1 MNERLDHLGVVA
13 GVCDEIGLAA
23 YLDRLAGETNHHVS
37 MGTAT
42 VAMILNGLGFSNRRL
57 YLVPQFFANKPVE
70 HLLGPGIKAADLND
84 DCLDR
89 ALDWLYAQDPTQ
101 VFAGIATQARKI
113 FGVSARHVHV
123 DTTSFSVSGAY
134 AGDEAAE
141 SVIAIT
147 YGYSRDHREDLKQW
161 MLALATTHEGD
172 VPLFLRP
179 LDGNSSDKVTLAS
192 AVEVLHEQLQAPE
205 SEPSFFVA
213 DSGIYSE
220 ANMRRFNEAKIRW
233 ISRVPETSTQAKAVV
248 EMAAERAEWHDS
260 EDGQTHWFTQ
270 TMSLPQGQERLSSSC
285 APSRQK
291 HGPRPRSSGR
301 WTKPSTVGSKSSGI
315 SPTSALPA
323 KPMQKRRSSED

>member
-1 MNERLDHLGVVA
+1 MQSPENYVNERLDHLGVVA
-13 GVCDEIGLAA
+13 GVCEEIGLAA
-23 YLDRLAGETNHHVS
+23 YLDRLAGETNRHVS
-37 MGTAT
+37 IGTVT

-70 HLLGPGIKAADLND
+70 HLLGPGIEAADLND

-89 ALDWLYAQDPTQ
+89 TLDWLYAQDPTQ
-101 VFAGIATQARKI
+101 LFAGIATQARKI

-123 DTTSFSVSGAY
+123 DTTSFSVSGGY
-134 AGDEAAE
+134 GGDESAESEE

-147 YGYSRDHREDLKQW
+147 YEYSRDHREDLKQW
-161 MLALATTHEGD
+161 MLALATTQEGD

-192 AVEVLHEQLQAPE
+192 AVEALHEQLQAPE

-233 ISRVPETSTQAKAVV
+233 ISRVPETSTEAKAVV
-248 EMAAERAEWHDS
+248 EMGADRTEWQDS
-260 EDGQTHWFTQ
+260 E
-270 TMSLPQGQERLSSSC
+270 
-285 APSRQK
+285 SR
-291 HGPRPRSSGR
+291 HI
-301 WTKPSTVGSKSSGI
+301 VC
-315 SPTSALPA
+315 
-323 KPMQKRRSSED
+323 